1 MNFFPWED
9 RYKLGHEPID
19 RQHERLVKLVNV
31 LYEAMYAGEGRAVLA
46 ETLDGLLAYAATHFE
61 AEERLM
67 ARIGYPD
74 LPEHRRVHRRMA
86 AHVEELKAK
95 FDAGDLSSPVQISN
109 FLKKW
114 LTRHILGTDHKL
126 KPFLRTDGRN

>member
-1 MNFFPWED
+1 MSFFPWED
-9 RYKLGHEPID
+9 RYRLGYDPID
-19 RQHERLVKLVNV
+19 RQHERLVELVNA
-31 LYEAMYAGEGRAVLA
+31 LYEAMYAGEGKAVLA
-46 ETLDGLLAYAATHFE
+46 RTLEELLAYTGSHFK

-67 ARIGYPD
+67 ARVGFPD
-74 LPEHRRVHRRMA
+74 LAEHRRVHQRMA
-86 AHVEELKAK
+86 GHVGELKAK
-95 FDAGDLSSPVQISN
+95 YDAGELSSPVQISN